1 MTAAQLTTADTL
13 LRSTGGRSVLLR
25 MPLPPTAGDNGEQVG
40 LATPQ
45 FQDVELAP
53 VTFRKALATAGTE
66 GLASQLLVSASAVAA
81 LVGSLAYDSA
91 SVLFASAAGILIDGD
106 LQQIEAAIPMQNAGV
121 TYMYLLRL
129 RSPQALIT

>member
-1 MTAAQLTTADTL
+1 MTATQLTTADTL

-25 MPLPPTAGDNGEQVG
+25 LPLPPTADDDGEQVG

-53 VTFRKALATAGTE
+53 VTFRKAFATAGTD
-66 GLASQLLVSASAVAA
+66 GLESQLLVSATAVTA

-91 SVLFASAAGILIDGD
+91 SVLFASAFGVVIDGA
-106 LQQIEAAIPMQNAGV
+106 LQRIEAAIPMQNAGV

-129 RSPQALIT
+129 RSALALVS